1 MGFPGTDHI
10 DQWNKIIEQL
20 GTPSQDFMRRLQS
33 TVRNYVEN
41 RPRYAGYSFERLFPD
56 VLFPAEST
64 DSNRL
69 RASQARDLLSKMLVI
84 DQEKRISVDEA
95 LMHPYINVWYDE
107 SEVNAPPPG
116 AWDHTVDD
124 REHTVEQWKELIYQE
139 VIDYERGC
147 EGGSSQH
154 KIGRGGRGYA
164 AHHSLC
170 DSCRLWK
177 STIEGRGSIL
187 EIGHAPKT
195 TTKRNNAWP
204 KSF

>member
-1 MGFPGTDHI
+1 M
-10 DQWNKIIEQL
+10 K
-20 GTPSQDFMRRLQS
+20 RLQP

-84 DQEKRISVDEA
+84 DQERRISVDEA

-116 AWDHTVDD
+116 AWDQSVDE
-124 REHTVEQWKELIYQE
+124 REHTVDQWKELIYQE
-139 VIDYERGC
+139 VIDYERTHNTMGPR
-147 EGGSSQH
+147 GQSNPAAGAGS
-154 KIGRGGRGYA
+154 A
-164 AHHSLC
+164 AASAAV
-170 DSCRLWK
+170 
-177 STIEGRGSIL
+177 
-187 EIGHAPKT
+187 APS
-195 TTKRNNAWP
+195 AG
-204 KSF
+204 